1 MTPLT
6 DSDDDGAMLRAV
18 GMVRGVLAHDDE
30 HVRAVMTAAIG
41 NGDYKARMRTVGA
54 LVCVAVEAVRSVTH
68 DQAEADRFLDLIQ
81 QRLVRGDPDSDPVE
95 SQ

>member
-1 MTPLT
+1 MTPVI
-6 DSDDDGAMLRAV
+6 DSDDDGAVLRAI
-18 GMVRGVLAHDDE
+18 GMVRGLIANDEE

-41 NGDYKARMRTVGA
+41 NDDYKARMRTVGA

-81 QRLVRGDPDSDPVE
+81 QRLVRGDPDSDPLE